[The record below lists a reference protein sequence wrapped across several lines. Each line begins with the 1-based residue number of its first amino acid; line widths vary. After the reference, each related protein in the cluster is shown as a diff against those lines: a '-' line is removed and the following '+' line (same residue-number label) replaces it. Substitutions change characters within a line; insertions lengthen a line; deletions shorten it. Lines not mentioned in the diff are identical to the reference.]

1 MFALVI
7 APTQNPQGFAL
18 RPIVFLRLSALALAA
33 RLASSAPAGLICSS
47 VPTNRASLS
56 PPEAQYCKRS
66 LMPTLQGFGQHEPL
80 IRLDLH
86 INSWSELFQSDQ
98 PDRYVTD
105 ASEFAALL
113 PFPSAMRAG
122 DGAKQC
128 IG

>member
-1 MFALVI
+1 MFSLVI

-56 PPEAQYCKRS
+56 PPEAQSCKGS

-86 INSWSELFQSDQ
+86 INSWSELSHPEQTH
-98 PDRYVTD
+98 RYVTD
-105 ASEFAALL
+105 ASGFAAFL
-113 PFPSAMRAG
+113 PIPSAMRAD
-122 DGAKQC
+122 DGGK
-128 IG
+128 